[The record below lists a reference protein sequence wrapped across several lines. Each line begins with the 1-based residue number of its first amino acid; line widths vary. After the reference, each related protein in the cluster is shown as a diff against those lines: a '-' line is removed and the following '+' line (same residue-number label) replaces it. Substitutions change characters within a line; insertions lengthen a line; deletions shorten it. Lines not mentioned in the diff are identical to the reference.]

1 MPMYNI
7 YLMKDNKPIVPHSA
21 LFQTA
26 DEIMENAKQTY
37 NSLISE

>member
-7 YLMKDNKPIVPHSA
+7 YLMKESKPIVPHSA

-26 DEIMENAKQTY
+26 DEIVENAKQIY
-37 NSLISE
+37 NNLLSE